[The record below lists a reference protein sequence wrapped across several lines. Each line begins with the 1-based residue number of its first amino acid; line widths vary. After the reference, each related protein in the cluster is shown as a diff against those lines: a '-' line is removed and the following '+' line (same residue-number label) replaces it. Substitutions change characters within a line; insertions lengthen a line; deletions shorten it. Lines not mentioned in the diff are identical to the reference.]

1 MTLRKTLLGSTMV
14 LGLVAA
20 PVAPVLA
27 QSADSSND
35 MTQGSTSEMTQ
46 DGGSTD
52 MAQDGTSGTAQDD
65 ADAQTAQSSAG
76 DYTDE
81 ELETFVT
88 AAMEISN
95 VRRSY
100 TPRIQSAETPEDQ
113 QALAEEAQSEMIAA
127 IEAVEGMDVETF
139 NEIGEAAQKDED
151 LSARIVEMAR
161 AQQSEMQ
168 DSTDEG

>member
-27 QSADSSND
+27 QSADSSGD

-46 DGGSTD
+46 DGSSD
-52 MAQDGTSGTAQDD
+52 MAQDGTAGTAQDD
-65 ADAQTAQSSAG
+65 ADGQSAQASAG